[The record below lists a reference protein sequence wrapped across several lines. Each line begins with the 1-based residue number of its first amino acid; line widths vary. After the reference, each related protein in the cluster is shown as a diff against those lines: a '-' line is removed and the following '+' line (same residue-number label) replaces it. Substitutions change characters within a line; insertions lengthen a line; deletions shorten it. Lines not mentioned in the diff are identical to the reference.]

1 MARGITE
8 TDVHTAADE
17 LVAAG
22 ERPTVDRIRAH
33 LGTGSPNTVT
43 RWLETWW
50 RGLAP
55 RLHAHS
61 AQQAIPE
68 LPPPVSRLA
77 QQLWEQA
84 VGIAR
89 TDAEQAVAQD
99 RLQLDTQRRDLESRE
114 WEREAQLQDTAA
126 AADQARQ
133 ALAAVEQR
141 LADLQRAND
150 LQHEQIRNL
159 SGQRASLETRSERLE
174 ADLHAA
180 QQRATQRE
188 ESLIAERDAQAQHLR
203 ALEDRAHGEI
213 DRARQETKDLRGQ
226 LATLQRSS
234 EVLRQQLEEAR
245 AATATAAAQREAGLQ
260 CGRAN
265 TFEQQ
270 LARLG
275 ELPAALQA
283 TLAQFQSP
291 KSRSSVTPRKVNAP
305 PKVSAGTGR
314 RKSSS

>member
-17 LVAAG
+17 LVVAG

-55 RLHAHS
+55 RLLAHS
-61 AQQAIPE
+61 VQQAIPE
-68 LPPPVSRLA
+68 LPAPVSRLA

-89 TDAEQAVAQD
+89 NDAEQAVVQD
-99 RLQLDTQRRDLESRE
+99 RLQLEGQRRDLESRE
-114 WEREAQLQDTAA
+114 GERQAQLRDATA
-126 AADQARQ
+126 AADQASQ
-133 ALAAVEQR
+133 ALAATEQR
-141 LADLQRAND
+141 LADLQRANN
-150 LQHEQIRNL
+150 LQQEQILDL
-159 SGQRASLETRSERLE
+159 SGQRASLEARSARLE

-180 QQRATQRE
+180 QQRAAQRE
-188 ESLIAERDAQAQHLR
+188 ESLIAERDAQAQHIR
-203 ALEDRAHGEI
+203 ALENRAHGEI
-213 DRARQETKDLRGQ
+213 DRARQETREVRSQ
-226 LATLQRSS
+226 LAALQRSC
-234 EVLRQQLEEAR
+234 EALRQEREDAQA
-245 AATATAAAQREAGLQ
+245 ATAAAQREAGVQ
-260 CGRAN
+260 RGRAD
-265 TFEQQ
+265 TLEQQ
-270 LARLG
+270 LAGFG

-283 TLAQFQSP
+283 TLARLQVP
-291 KSRSSVTPRKVNAP
+291 KPRPRKANAP
-305 PKVSAGTGR
+305 PTAKAGHGR

>member
-17 LVAAG
+17 LVYAG

-55 RLHAHS
+55 RLHAHRT
-61 AQQAIPE
+61 QQAIPE
-68 LPPPVSRLA
+68 LPAPVSRLA
-77 QQLWEQA
+77 EQLWEQA
-84 VGIAR
+84 VGIAHA
-89 TDAEQAVAQD
+89 DAEQALAQY
-99 RLQLDTQRRDLESRE
+99 RLQVDAQRRDLESRE
-114 WEREAQLQDTAA
+114 AEWQAQLRDAAA

-133 ALAAVEQR
+133 ALAAAEQR
-141 LADLQRAND
+141 LADLQGAND
-150 LQHEQIRNL
+150 LQQEQIRDL
-159 SGQRASLETRSERLE
+159 SEQSASLEARSARLE

-213 DRARQETKDLRGQ
+213 DRARQETKDVRSQ
-226 LATLQRSS
+226 LAALQRTS
-234 EVLRQQLEEAR
+234 EAIRQQREDAQ
-245 AATATAAAQREAGLQ
+245 AAIAAAQREAGVQ
-260 CGRAN
+260 RGRADAL
-265 TFEQQ
+265 EQQ
-270 LARLG
+270 LAGLG

-283 TLAQFQSP
+283 TLAQLQPP
-291 KSRSSVTPRKVNAP
+291 KPRPRKASAP
-305 PKVSAGTGR
+305 PKAQVGHRR
-314 RKSSS
+314 RKISS

>member
-8 TDVHTAADE
+8 SDVHTAADE

-55 RLHAHS
+55 RLHS

-68 LPPPVSRLA
+68 LPAPVSRLA

-89 TDAEQAVAQD
+89 TDAEQAMAQD
-99 RLQLDTQRRDLESRE
+99 RLQLDAQRRDLESRE
-114 WEREAQLQDTAA
+114 GERQAQLRNAA
-126 AADQARQ
+126 DAADQASQ
-133 ALAAVEQR
+133 ALAATQQR
-141 LADLQRAND
+141 LADLQRANN
-150 LQHEQIRNL
+150 LQQEQIRDL
-159 SGQRASLETRSERLE
+159 SGQRASLEARSARLE
-174 ADLHAA
+174 ADLYAA

-213 DRARQETKDLRGQ
+213 DRARQEAKDVRSQ
-226 LATLQRSS
+226 LASLQRTS
-234 EVLRQQLEEAR
+234 ETLRQQREDAQ
-245 AATATAAAQREAGLQ
+245 AATAAAQREAGVQ
-260 CGRAN
+260 RGRADALAH
-265 TFEQQ
+265 Q
-270 LARLG
+270 LAGLG

-283 TLAQFQSP
+283 TLAQLQQP
-291 KSRSSVTPRKVNAP
+291 QPRPRKASAP
-305 PKVSAGTGR
+305 PKAQVGSRR
-314 RKSSS
+314 RKTSS

>member
-17 LVAAG
+17 LVVAG

-55 RLHAHS
+55 RLLAHS

-68 LPPPVSRLA
+68 LPAPVSRLA
-77 QQLWEQA
+77 QQIWEQA
-84 VGIAR
+84 VGTAR
-89 TDAEQAVAQD
+89 NDAEQAVVQD
-99 RLQLDTQRRDLESRE
+99 RLQLDAQRRDLESRE
-114 WEREAQLQDTAA
+114 GEWQAQLRDAAA
-126 AADQARQ
+126 AADQASR
-133 ALAAVEQR
+133 ALAATEQR

-150 LQHEQIRNL
+150 LQQKQIHDL
-159 SGQRASLETRSERLE
+159 SAQRASLEARSARLE

-188 ESLIAERDAQAQHLR
+188 ESLIAERDVQAQHLR

-213 DRARQETKDLRGQ
+213 DRARQETKEVRSQ
-226 LATLQRSS
+226 MAALQRST
-234 EVLRQQLEEAR
+234 EVLRQEREDAQA
-245 AATATAAAQREAGLQ
+245 ATAAAQREAGVQ
-260 CGRAN
+260 RGRAD
-265 TFEQQ
+265 TLEQQ
-270 LARLG
+270 MAGFRD
-275 ELPAALQA
+275 LPAALQA
-283 TLAQFQSP
+283 TLARLQAPKPRLRKANASP
-291 KSRSSVTPRKVNAP
+291 TAKT
-305 PKVSAGTGR
+305 GTGR
-314 RKSSS
+314 REGSS

>member
-22 ERPTVDRIRAH
+22 ERPTVDRIRAR

-50 RGLAP
+50 RRLAP
-55 RLHAHS
+55 RLDAHR

-68 LPPPVSRLA
+68 LPAPVSRLA

-84 VGIAR
+84 VGIAQ
-89 TDAEQAVAQD
+89 TDAEQAVAHE
-99 RLQLDTQRRDLESRE
+99 RLQLDAQRRDLESRE
-114 WEREAQLQDTAA
+114 GERQAQLQDAAA

-133 ALAAVEQR
+133 ALAVAEQR

-150 LQHEQIRNL
+150 LQVEQIRDL
-159 SGQRASLETRSERLE
+159 SGQRSSLEARGARLE
-174 ADLHAA
+174 AELHAG

-203 ALEDRAHGEI
+203 ALEG
-213 DRARQETKDLRGQ
+213 
-226 LATLQRSS
+226 
-234 EVLRQQLEEAR
+234 
-245 AATATAAAQREAGLQ
+245 
-260 CGRAN
+260 N
-265 TFEQQ
+265 P
-270 LARLG
+270 
-275 ELPAALQA
+275 PAD
-283 TLAQFQSP
+283 
-291 KSRSSVTPRKVNAP
+291 
-305 PKVSAGTGR
+305 
-314 RKSSS
+314 

>member
-17 LVAAG
+17 LVVAG

-55 RLHAHS
+55 RLLAHS

-68 LPPPVSRLA
+68 LPAPVSRLA
-77 QQLWEQA
+77 QQIWEQA
-84 VGIAR
+84 VGTAR
-89 TDAEQAVAQD
+89 NDAEQAVVQD
-99 RLQLDTQRRDLESRE
+99 RLQLDAQRRDLESRE
-114 WEREAQLQDTAA
+114 GEWQAQLRDAAA
-126 AADQARQ
+126 AADEASR
-133 ALAAVEQR
+133 ALAATEQR

-150 LQHEQIRNL
+150 LQQEQIRDL
-159 SGQRASLETRSERLE
+159 SAQRASLEARSARLE

-213 DRARQETKDLRGQ
+213 DRARQETKEVRSQ
-226 LATLQRSS
+226 LAALQRSS
-234 EVLRQQLEEAR
+234 EVLRREREDALA
-245 AATATAAAQREAGLQ
+245 ATAAAQREAGVQ
-260 CGRAN
+260 RGRAD
-265 TFEQQ
+265 TLEQQ
-270 LARLG
+270 MAGFG

-283 TLAQFQSP
+283 TLARLQAP
-291 KSRSSVTPRKVNAP
+291 KPRLRKANAP
-305 PKVSAGTGR
+305 PTAKPGPGR

>member
-17 LVAAG
+17 LVATG

-55 RLHAHS
+55 RLHAHRT
-61 AQQAIPE
+61 QQAIPE
-68 LPPPVSRLA
+68 LPAPVSRLA
-77 QQLWEQA
+77 EQLWEQA
-84 VGIAR
+84 VGIAHA
-89 TDAEQAVAQD
+89 DAEQALAQY
-99 RLQLDTQRRDLESRE
+99 RLQVDAQRRDLESRE
-114 WEREAQLQDTAA
+114 AEWRAQLRDAAA
-126 AADQARQ
+126 AADQERQ
-133 ALAAVEQR
+133 ALAAAEQR

-150 LQHEQIRNL
+150 LQQEQIRDL

-188 ESLIAERDAQAQHLR
+188 QSLIAERDAQAQHLR
-203 ALEDRAHGEI
+203 ALEDRAHSEV
-213 DRARQETKDLRGQ
+213 DRARQETKDVRSQ
-226 LATLQRSS
+226 LAALQRTSDA
-234 EVLRQQLEEAR
+234 LRQQREDAQ
-245 AATATAAAQREAGLQ
+245 AATAAAQREAGVQ
-260 CGRAN
+260 RGRAD
-265 TFEQQ
+265 TLEQQ
-270 LARLG
+270 LAGLG

-283 TLAQFQSP
+283 TLAQLQPP
-291 KSRSSVTPRKVNAP
+291 KPRPRKADAP
-305 PKVSAGTGR
+305 SKDQAGHGR

>member
-8 TDVHTAADE
+8 SDVHTAADE

-68 LPPPVSRLA
+68 LPAPVSRLA

-89 TDAEQAVAQD
+89 TDAEQAMAQD
-99 RLQLDTQRRDLESRE
+99 RLQLDAQRRDLESRE
-114 WEREAQLQDTAA
+114 GERQTQLRDAA
-126 AADQARQ
+126 DAADQASQ
-133 ALAAVEQR
+133 ALAAAQQR
-141 LADLQRAND
+141 LADLQRASD
-150 LQHEQIRNL
+150 LQQEHIRDL
-159 SGQRASLETRSERLE
+159 SGQRANLEVRSARLE

-188 ESLIAERDAQAQHLR
+188 ESLIAERDTQAQHLR
-203 ALEDRAHGEI
+203 ALEDRAHSEI
-213 DRARQETKDLRGQ
+213 DRARQETKDVRSQ
-226 LATLQRSS
+226 LTALQRTS
-234 EVLRQQLEEAR
+234 EALRHQRDDAQA
-245 AATATAAAQREAGLQ
+245 ATAAAQRDAGVQ
-260 CGRAN
+260 RGRAD
-265 TFEQQ
+265 TLEQQ
-270 LARLG
+270 LAGLG

-283 TLAQFQSP
+283 TLAQLQPP
-291 KSRSSVTPRKVNAP
+291 KPRPRKASPP
-305 PKVSAGTGR
+305 PKAQVGSRR
-314 RKSSS
+314 RKTSS

>member
-17 LVAAG
+17 LVVAG

-55 RLHAHS
+55 RLLAHS

-68 LPPPVSRLA
+68 LPAPVSRLA
-77 QQLWEQA
+77 QQIWEQA
-84 VGIAR
+84 VGTAR
-89 TDAEQAVAQD
+89 NDAEQAVVQD
-99 RLQLDTQRRDLESRE
+99 RLQLDAQRRDLESRE
-114 WEREAQLQDTAA
+114 GEWQAQLRDAAA
-126 AADQARQ
+126 AADEASR
-133 ALAAVEQR
+133 ALAATEQR

-150 LQHEQIRNL
+150 LQQEQIRDL
-159 SGQRASLETRSERLE
+159 SAQRASLEARSARLE

-213 DRARQETKDLRGQ
+213 DRARQETKEVRSQ
-226 LATLQRSS
+226 LAALQRSS
-234 EVLRQQLEEAR
+234 EVLRREREDALA
-245 AATATAAAQREAGLQ
+245 ATAAAQREAGVQ
-260 CGRAN
+260 RGRAD
-265 TFEQQ
+265 TLEQQ
-270 LARLG
+270 MAGFG
-275 ELPAALQA
+275 ELPAALEA
-283 TLAQFQSP
+283 TLARLQAP
-291 KSRSSVTPRKVNAP
+291 KPRLRKANAP
-305 PKVSAGTGR
+305 PTAKTGPGR

>member
-17 LVAAG
+17 LVVAG

-55 RLHAHS
+55 RLLAHS

-68 LPPPVSRLA
+68 LPAPVSRLA
-77 QQLWEQA
+77 QQIWEQA
-84 VGIAR
+84 VGTAR
-89 TDAEQAVAQD
+89 NDAEQAVVQD
-99 RLQLDTQRRDLESRE
+99 RLRLDAQRRDLESRE
-114 WEREAQLQDTAA
+114 GEWQAQLRDAA
-126 AADQARQ
+126 VAADEASR
-133 ALAAVEQR
+133 ALAATEQR
-141 LADLQRAND
+141 LADLQRANN
-150 LQHEQIRNL
+150 LQQEQIRDL
-159 SGQRASLETRSERLE
+159 SGQRASLEARSARLE

-213 DRARQETKDLRGQ
+213 DRARQETKEVRSQ
-226 LATLQRSS
+226 LAALQRTS
-234 EVLRQQLEEAR
+234 EALRQQREDAQ
-245 AATATAAAQREAGLQ
+245 AAIAAAQREAGVQ
-260 CGRAN
+260 RGRADAL
-265 TFEQQ
+265 EQQ
-270 LARLG
+270 LAGLG

-283 TLAQFQSP
+283 TLTQLQPP
-291 KSRSSVTPRKVNAP
+291 KPRPRKASAP
-305 PKVSAGTGR
+305 PKAQVGHRR
-314 RKSSS
+314 RKTSS

>member
-17 LVAAG
+17 LVVAG

-55 RLHAHS
+55 RLLAHS

-68 LPPPVSRLA
+68 LPAPVSRLA

-89 TDAEQAVAQD
+89 NDAEQAVVQD
-99 RLQLDTQRRDLESRE
+99 RLQLDAQRRDLESRE
-114 WEREAQLQDTAA
+114 GERQAQLRDAAA
-126 AADQARQ
+126 AADQASQ
-133 ALAAVEQR
+133 ALAAAEQR
-141 LADLQRAND
+141 LGDLQRAND
-150 LQHEQIRNL
+150 MQQEQIRDL
-159 SGQRASLETRSERLE
+159 SGQRASLEARSARLE
-174 ADLHAA
+174 ADLHTA

-203 ALEDRAHGEI
+203 AFEDRAHSEI
-213 DRARQETKDLRGQ
+213 DRAR
-226 LATLQRSS
+226 
-234 EVLRQQLEEAR
+234 
-245 AATATAAAQREAGLQ
+245 
-260 CGRAN
+260 
-265 TFEQQ
+265 
-270 LARLG
+270 
-275 ELPAALQA
+275 
-283 TLAQFQSP
+283 
-291 KSRSSVTPRKVNAP
+291 
-305 PKVSAGTGR
+305 
-314 RKSSS
+314 

>member
-55 RLHAHS
+55 RLHAHRTEL
-61 AQQAIPE
+61 AIPE
-68 LPPPVSRLA
+68 LPATVSRLA

-89 TDAEQAVAQD
+89 TDAEQALAQD
-99 RLQLDTQRRDLESRE
+99 RLQVDAQRRDLESRE
-114 WEREAQLQDTAA
+114 GERQAQLRDAAA

-133 ALAAVEQR
+133 ALAATEQR

-150 LQHEQIRNL
+150 LQQAQIRDL
-159 SGQRASLETRSERLE
+159 GTQRANLEARCERLD
-174 ADLHAA
+174 ADLQMV

-188 ESLIAERDAQAQHLR
+188 ESLRIEREAQAQHLR

-213 DRARQETKDLRGQ
+213 DRARQDAKDVRALLTAAQRGSEALKQ
-226 LATLQRSS
+226 QRD
-234 EVLRQQLEEAR
+234 EAHT
-245 AATATAAAQREAGLQ
+245 AALAAQREASVQ
-260 CGRAN
+260 RGRAEAL
-265 TFEQQ
+265 EQQ
-270 LARLG
+270 LARLAD
-275 ELPAALQA
+275 LPASLHA
-283 TLAQFQSP
+283 TLAQIQSAQRPVKSSPTKAPAPAKVKERARRRP
-291 KSRSSVTPRKVNAP
+291 KSA
-305 PKVSAGTGR
+305 A
-314 RKSSS
+314 

>member
-8 TDVHTAADE
+8 TEVHTAADE

-22 ERPTVDRIRAH
+22 ERPTVDRIRTH

-55 RLHAHS
+55 RLYAHRT
-61 AQQAIPE
+61 QQAIPE
-68 LPPPVSRLA
+68 LPAPVSRLA

-84 VGIAR
+84 VGNAHA
-89 TDAEQAVAQD
+89 DAEQALAQD
-99 RLQLDTQRRDLESRE
+99 RLQLDAQRRDLESRE
-114 WEREAQLQDTAA
+114 AEWQAQLRDAAA

-133 ALAAVEQR
+133 ALAAAEQR

-150 LQHEQIRNL
+150 LQQEQIRDL

-203 ALEDRAHGEI
+203 ALEDRAHSEI
-213 DRARQETKDLRGQ
+213 DRARQETKDVRSQ
-226 LATLQRSS
+226 LAALQRTN
-234 EVLRQQLEEAR
+234 EAVRQQREDALA
-245 AATATAAAQREAGLQ
+245 ATAAAQREAGVQ
-260 CGRAN
+260 RGRAD
-265 TFEQQ
+265 TLEQQ
-270 LARLG
+270 LAGLG

-283 TLAQFQSP
+283 TLAQLQPP
-291 KSRSSVTPRKVNAP
+291 KPRPRKANAP
-305 PKVSAGTGR
+305 SKDQAGQGR

>member
-55 RLHAHS
+55 RLHAHRT
-61 AQQAIPE
+61 QQAIPE
-68 LPPPVSRLA
+68 LPAPISRLA

-84 VGIAR
+84 VGVAHA
-89 TDAEQAVAQD
+89 DVEQALAHD
-99 RLQLDTQRRDLESRE
+99 RLQLDAQRRDLEG
-114 WEREAQLQDTAA
+114 REAERQAQLRDAAA
-126 AADQARQ
+126 AADQASQ
-133 ALAAVEQR
+133 ALAATEQR

-150 LQHEQIRNL
+150 LQQDQIRDL
-159 SGQRASLETRSERLE
+159 SGQRASLEARSARLE
-174 ADLHAA
+174 SDLHAA
-180 QQRATQRE
+180 QQRAIQRE

-203 ALEDRAHGEI
+203 ALEDRAHSEI
-213 DRARQETKDLRGQ
+213 DRARQETKDVRSQ
-226 LATLQRSS
+226 LTALQRSS
-234 EVLRQQLEEAR
+234 EAIRQQRDDAQ
-245 AATATAAAQREAGLQ
+245 AAMAAAQHKAGVEQ
-260 CGRAN
+260 GRADAL
-265 TFEQQ
+265 EHH
-270 LARLG
+270 LAELG
-275 ELPAALQA
+275 DLPAALQA

-291 KSRSSVTPRKVNAP
+291 KSRVSVPPRKASAP
-305 PKVSAGTGR
+305 AKTIAGHGR
-314 RKSSS
+314 RKTSA

>member
-17 LVAAG
+17 LVVAG

-55 RLHAHS
+55 RLLAHS

-68 LPPPVSRLA
+68 LPAPVSRLA

-89 TDAEQAVAQD
+89 NDAEQAVVQD
-99 RLQLDTQRRDLESRE
+99 RLQLDAQRRDLESRE
-114 WEREAQLQDTAA
+114 GERQAQLRDAAA
-126 AADQARQ
+126 AADQASQ
-133 ALAAVEQR
+133 ALAATEQR

-150 LQHEQIRNL
+150 LQQEQIRDL
-159 SGQRASLETRSERLE
+159 SGQRASLEARSARLE

-213 DRARQETKDLRGQ
+213 DRARQETKEVRSQ
-226 LATLQRSS
+226 LAALQRSS
-234 EVLRQQLEEAR
+234 EALRQEREDAQA
-245 AATATAAAQREAGLQ
+245 ATAAAQREAGVQ
-260 CGRAN
+260 RGRAD
-265 TFEQQ
+265 TLEQQ
-270 LARLG
+270 LAGLG

-283 TLAQFQSP
+283 TLAQLQAP
-291 KSRSSVTPRKVNAP
+291 KPRLRKANAP
-305 PKVSAGTGR
+305 PTAKAGHGR

>member
-17 LVAAG
+17 LVVAG

-55 RLHAHS
+55 RLLAHS

-68 LPPPVSRLA
+68 LPAPVSRLA
-77 QQLWEQA
+77 QQIWEQA
-84 VGIAR
+84 VGTAR
-89 TDAEQAVAQD
+89 NDAEQAVVQD
-99 RLQLDTQRRDLESRE
+99 RLQLDAQRRDLESRE
-114 WEREAQLQDTAA
+114 GEWQAQLRDAAA
-126 AADQARQ
+126 AADEASR
-133 ALAAVEQR
+133 ALAATEQR

-150 LQHEQIRNL
+150 LQQEQIRDL
-159 SGQRASLETRSERLE
+159 SAQRASLEARSARLE

-213 DRARQETKDLRGQ
+213 DRARQETKEVRSQ
-226 LATLQRSS
+226 LAALQRSS
-234 EVLRQQLEEAR
+234 EVLRREREDALA
-245 AATATAAAQREAGLQ
+245 ATAAAQREAGVQ
-260 CGRAN
+260 RGRAD
-265 TFEQQ
+265 TLEQQ
-270 LARLG
+270 MAGFG

-283 TLAQFQSP
+283 TLARLQ
-291 KSRSSVTPRKVNAP
+291 A
-305 PKVSAGTGR
+305 
-314 RKSSS
+314 